1 MDCHLSTPLFDW
13 DVICAFSL
21 APSLVTVVN
30 CKYNVNRVRKA
41 TSSITLNICKK
52 DLIIWNKYY
61 MGSVILKIS
70 CYLFH
75 VPIIV
80 KEERKL
86 YYGSY

>member
-1 MDCHLSTPLFDW
+1 MLFHW
-13 DVICAFSL
+13 LQVWF
-21 APSLVTVVN
+21 TVVN
-30 CKYNVNRVRKA
+30 CKYNANRVRKA
-41 TSSITLNICKK
+41 TLSITLNICKK
-52 DLIIWNKYY
+52 DLIIWDKYY

-70 CYLFH
+70 CYLLH